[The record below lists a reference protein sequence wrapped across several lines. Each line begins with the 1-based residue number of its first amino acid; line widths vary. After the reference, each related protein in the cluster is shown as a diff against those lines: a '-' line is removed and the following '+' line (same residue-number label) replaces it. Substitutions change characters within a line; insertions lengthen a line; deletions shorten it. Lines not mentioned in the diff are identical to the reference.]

1 MAKNNQNEK
10 ERINALNKILNWI
23 QKEEVQNI
31 FMWLILAFGVFSI
44 ISLIGGGGFVGYKL
58 KMNFWLPIFGLAGSV
73 LFNLF
78 LVFVSIRKLQQKI
91 SLREFVG
98 FFVLL
103 IIISIASE
111 LFLEDN
117 SYLHFLAKKLKV
129 YFGVWGSLALFFV
142 ALFFALW
149 SISEEEITK
158 ILLKNEKKT
167 ETLVKEDKGT
177 QTPLKGMKTV
187 VKGETPKETELKPR
201 KILMKS
207 DWHFPPID
215 LLSQKK
221 EEVVAPDIKTTSQL
235 IKKTFENF
243 GISVEI
249 GEVEIGPMVTR
260 FAIRPAQGIKLSK
273 ILSLQNDLSLALG
286 VPNLRI
292 ETPIPGKSMLGI
304 EVPNITPAIVRLGNL
319 VREGKFLQSP
329 SLLTFPIGRKI
340 NGEAIFGDLAKM
352 PHILIAGTTGSGK
365 SMFIH
370 TMLLSF
376 LLRNSPET
384 LNLILID
391 PKRVELVHYQDLPHL
406 LLDPILDSK
415 KALGAFHWLV
425 EEMQKRYEILEAAR
439 ARDIDKYNEKS
450 KNIMPRIVL
459 VIDELA
465 DLMVS
470 HGSTVETYIV
480 RLTQMA
486 RATGIHLILATQR
499 PSVDVVTG
507 LIKANIPNRLCL
519 KVASQVDSRTVLD
532 ISGAEKLIGSGDAL
546 FISNNL
552 VRPVRVQT
560 PFVSEKEIEAVVDF
574 WAKEKERLPE
584 FEKKEINL
592 EEVIMKK
599 YEDASEEEEDEFLF
613 KKALEIVVTE
623 GKASTSLLQRRLK
636 IGYARAARILDLME
650 KRGIVGPQEGSKP
663 RKVLVGPEVLKD
675 FSQDA

>member
-31 FMWLILAFGVFSI
+31 FVWLILAFSVFSI
-44 ISLIGGGGFVGYKL
+44 ISLIGGGGFVGFKL

-78 LVFVSIRKLQQKI
+78 LIFVSIRKLQQKI

-129 YFGVWGSLALFFV
+129 YFGVWGSLGLFFV
-142 ALFFALW
+142 ALIFALW
-149 SISEEEITK
+149 SIYEEDITK

-167 ETLVKEDKGT
+167 ETLIKEEKEA

-187 VKGETPKETELKPR
+187 VKGEAPKETELKPR

-450 KNIMPRIVL
+450 KSIMPRIVL

-560 PFVSEKEIEAVVDF
+560 PFVSEKEIEAVVNF
-574 WAKEKERLPE
+574 WAKEKERVPE

-613 KKALEIVVTE
+613 KKALEIVVNE

-663 RKVLVGPEVLKD
+663 RKVLIGPEVLKD

>member
-1 MAKNNQNEK
+1 
-10 ERINALNKILNWI
+10 
-23 QKEEVQNI
+23 
-31 FMWLILAFGVFSI
+31 
-44 ISLIGGGGFVGYKL
+44 
-58 KMNFWLPIFGLAGSV
+58 
-73 LFNLF
+73 
-78 LVFVSIRKLQQKI
+78 
-91 SLREFVG
+91 
-98 FFVLL
+98 
-103 IIISIASE
+103 
-111 LFLEDN
+111 
-117 SYLHFLAKKLKV
+117 
-129 YFGVWGSLALFFV
+129 
-142 ALFFALW
+142 
-149 SISEEEITK
+149 
-158 ILLKNEKKT
+158 
-167 ETLVKEDKGT
+167 
-177 QTPLKGMKTV
+177 
-187 VKGETPKETELKPR
+187 
-201 KILMKS
+201 MKS

-439 ARDIDKYNEKS
+439 ARDIDKYNW
-450 KNIMPRIVL
+450 
-459 VIDELA
+459 
-465 DLMVS
+465 
-470 HGSTVETYIV
+470 
-480 RLTQMA
+480 
-486 RATGIHLILATQR
+486 LI
-499 PSVDVVTG
+499 
-507 LIKANIPNRLCL
+507 
-519 KVASQVDSRTVLD
+519 
-532 ISGAEKLIGSGDAL
+532 
-546 FISNNL
+546 
-552 VRPVRVQT
+552 
-560 PFVSEKEIEAVVDF
+560 
-574 WAKEKERLPE
+574 
-584 FEKKEINL
+584 
-592 EEVIMKK
+592 
-599 YEDASEEEEDEFLF
+599 
-613 KKALEIVVTE
+613 
-623 GKASTSLLQRRLK
+623 
-636 IGYARAARILDLME
+636 
-650 KRGIVGPQEGSKP
+650 
-663 RKVLVGPEVLKD
+663 
-675 FSQDA
+675 